1 MRLLYFKRMIEFLLA
16 LSLSLS
22 LFYFHGISSYA
33 SEDAFITHA
42 EEIFKKEEIYTYIE
56 SGFMTMEE
64 KIDISGYNIKPDGF
78 SPILTYTL
86 KSSPWL
92 FFVGS
97 NFTYS
102 INSLGNIE
110 NIYPEYTM
118 SLEERDAAF
127 EFCLKKIEKILFYMP
142 SGMSEF
148 DGVLYLHDY
157 ICQNFEYDE
166 SYESRDMYSMLKLSR
181 GTCQGYAYLFLELA
195 RRVGILSDVVYSD
208 SMRHIWNCVKID
220 GEWYYIDLTWD
231 DGGAF
236 CVSHKKFLFSEG
248 EATSLGYY
256 GYTKREGIACATEK
270 YSGQYLNNINTPMAY
285 FEGEWYFAENSA
297 TVRGV
302 SIYNEENDTA
312 DKIIS
317 IDGYWR
323 DGDNKIF
330 ANCFSSAVS
339 VGGEIYFNTKN
350 KIYRYAGGECAEIYS
365 SPENKQIYYL
375 ASDGKS
381 IYFSFS
387 QAGDEIQNIVIPSEG
402 DIDGDGATN
411 LLDVLKLSLAIEE
424 GNFLSVDKFC
434 ADMSGDAKILSDDI
448 DMLRNMLVAVAD

>member
-1 MRLLYFKRMIEFLLA
+1 MA

-22 LFYFHGISSYA
+22 LFALFGISSYA
-33 SEDAFITHA
+33 REDGYTSHSDGAF
-42 EEIFKKEEIYTYIE
+42 EKEEIYTYIE
-56 SGFMTMEE
+56 SGFMSMEE
-64 KIDISGYNIKPDGF
+64 KIDVSGYNIAPDGF
-78 SPILTYTL
+78 SSILIYTL

-97 NFTYS
+97 SVTYS

-127 EFCLKKIEKILFYMP
+127 EFCLEKIEKILFYMP
-142 SGMSEF
+142 SGMGEF
-148 DGVLYLHDY
+148 DIALYLHDY

-166 SYESRDMYSMLKLSR
+166 NYESRDMYSMLKLSR

-208 SMRHIWNCVKID
+208 SMRHIWNCVQID

-231 DGGAF
+231 DGDEF
-236 CVSHKKFLFSEG
+236 FRVSHKNFLFSEG
-248 EATSLGYY
+248 EAESLGYH
-256 GYTKREGIACATEK
+256 GYTKREEISCTSEK
-270 YSGQYLNNINTPMAY
+270 FSGQYLNNVSTPMAY

-297 TVRGV
+297 TFRSV

-312 DKIIS
+312 EKIIS

-323 DGDNKIF
+323 DEDNKIF
-330 ANCFSSAVS
+330 VSCFSSVVS
-339 VGGEIYFNTKN
+339 VGGKIYFNTKN
-350 KIYRYAGGECAEIYS
+350 KIYEYVGNECVEIYS
-365 SPENKQIYYL
+365 APENKQIYYL
-375 ASDGKS
+375 TTDGKN

-387 QAGDEIQNIVIPSEG
+387 QSGDEIQNIVIPSCG
-402 DIDGDGATN
+402 DVDGDGKTN
-411 LLDVLKLSLAIEE
+411 LLDVLRLSLAIEK
-424 GNFLSVDKFC
+424 GDFLSINKFC
-434 ADMSGDAKILSDDI
+434 ADMNGDAKIENNDI
-448 DMLRNMLVAVAD
+448 DMLRDMLVMVAD